1 MNNLKRLLILIP
13 VLALALLVAACG
25 GDDDDDETATN
36 GTTMEETAETLSLT
50 GEETILVLDEGTA
63 EVLTDNGVEV
73 SPVRP
78 ADASGDGIGFPIT
91 GGEVDSESLAGTIDH
106 SGGLS
111 FSADG
116 TEVELTDFVV
126 DTEAGTLTSTVGGD
140 SLETLSLDLDGLERS
155 DENGVIVAE
164 GIEASLTAD
173 AADALNDAFGV
184 ELFERGLAIGEV
196 TVRATA

>member
-1 MNNLKRLLILIP
+1 MNNMKRLLILIP
-13 VLALALLVAACG
+13 VLALALFVAAC

-63 EVLTDNGVEV
+63 KVLTDNGVEV
-73 SPVRP
+73 SPVKP

-91 GGEVDSESLAGTIDH
+91 AGEVDSESLAGTIDH

-116 TEVELTDFVV
+116 TEVELTDFIV

-164 GIEASLTAD
+164 GINASLTAD